1 MVSQPDNA
9 GSNQQIFDAPEK
21 STIKDMLTIAWVL
34 SLIVGIILLITG
46 IITFGIT
53 AIFGVIDMVV
63 FYECRE
69 IIRMT
74 EQRKFSAAKEK
85 TLIWMIVGLIF
96 GFIIV
101 GLFMVIAYI
110 KFDDLIRAYQ
120 NAAKQSPSQ

>member
-1 MVSQPDNA
+1 VVSQPDNA

>member
-53 AIFGVIDMVV
+53 AIFGVIDIVV

-74 EQRKFSAAKEK
+74 EQRKLSAAKEK

-96 GFIIV
+96 GFVIV